1 MANLKEYQIKING
14 IQETINAVDSLN
26 KQLETLESRIKALEG
41 KAVNISSGGGSK
53 SETSEKA
60 KLEEQIA
67 KNAEKIALART
78 EEYKALLMQK
88 QILKEINNEQKA
100 SIAGDKLGDH
110 SYNLNTMAGMKE
122 RLRDIKSAMQT
133 TDINSDMFQ
142 QLTKEAGELNS
153 KLKELEQNYG
163 QFGRNVGNYANGVTE
178 GIKNAKQ
185 ELRELKTELQN
196 LSVKKD
202 RGIITPEEEER
213 LKSVTNE
220 YAQLKSSVEDAG
232 KPMDNLMDTMQSIV
246 AIAQTAKGFSAF
258 FDIDEA
264 KFQQT
269 VQKLVALQNMMQGIQ
284 TLSKQMQTGEGI
296 GAIFVGL
303 DNFAVK
309 AQNGSKALQGLGK
322 AATFASTA
330 IKGIGKAFVWL
341 QVAMVAWD
349 VIKGFFE
356 STENEAPRAVNRMQ
370 ELANTMKEMRNT
382 YIDAQISNQNLASR
396 LSHLQIAYKNTND
409 ELKKTTI
416 LKEAAKEFKNLGIQ
430 VNSVNQAQK
439 ILVDKGQDVIDMIRE
454 QGKVAALS
462 ALRMEAYQKS
472 FKMLMEDGYDVKA
485 ASILAG
491 YNGMVQQFDKLI
503 DESNTKIAE
512 YQKKLGIKDGG
523 NSAKSDSRVKAEEV
537 IQELTLK
544 LMQDGLRK
552 KLIQLDNEK
561 NKTLAKVKGTEE
573 QKLHIIKQYNE
584 LALKEVKDYSDKVQK
599 ELKSYSDN
607 IKQTKDDLE
616 MMNIELLRSNTQQG
630 YESIIYDFEAE
641 LAYFKNFL
649 KVVDDAGY
657 EIVDKYGFLEQIQKA
672 YYNNYIERL
681 IEFED
686 REHQLALTA
695 AAISKEQAE
704 KAAKE
709 EFDAQYKKREELLET
724 IEELDKR
731 ILENGDKMSA
741 EELNNLKEERDKLL
755 KEYGEYYQNAIQAE
769 NNFTEKMCLIENQY
783 LNDINEINLKSFDEK
798 DKIYHRYY
806 DGILKTYDSFLES
819 LRRRDSSQP
828 TRNSAGFFNL
838 TTEKSNIKQNIED
851 AKALLSG
858 LSKSFMEV
866 EQKYKDGI
874 ITKEVAESTLY
885 NISILENEVEEE
897 LKTFRNKLAD
907 NFASWWT
914 EYDRYVQA
922 VGQATNSILS
932 SLSDITNNKYD
943 KLIDEQEKYI
953 DKFSD
958 LLDKQKEKTQQYA
971 DAVNNIEGELS
982 DARGDRRQQLIDQL
996 NAEMAAQRASLEQE
1010 KRIEK
1015 EKEKAE
1021 HRKEQLEYDQAVAR
1035 KKMDEAQAL
1044 INGVMAAS
1052 MAAVN
1057 RWPLPA
1063 LPMIALATATAAAQY
1078 AAVRSQYIPKPSTYA
1093 DGGVIQGKSHRD
1105 GGVPVMGGRAEV
1117 EGGEFITN
1125 KVTTANNTDLLQF
1138 INSKRK
1144 RVDISDLIDFYSSGK
1159 PSKNITGIR
1168 TKFADG
1174 GQLPLLRN
1182 DISMNDRILAA
1193 IEDYSNKPTV
1203 VQVVDIIDRTQK
1215 LNEVKV
1221 ISGLEV

>member
-1 MANLKEYQIKING
+1 MANIKEYVLKING

-100 SIAGDKLGDH
+100 SIAGDKLSDH

-133 TDINSDMFQ
+133 TDIDSDLFK

-213 LKSVTNE
+213 LKSVTKE

-232 KPMDNLMDTMQSIV
+232 KPMDKLMDTMQSIV

-356 STENEAPRAVNRMQ
+356 STENEAPRAAKRMQ

-396 LSHLQIAYKNTND
+396 LSHLQIEYKNTND

-430 VNSVNQAQK
+430 VNGVNQAQK
-439 ILVDKGQDVIDMIRE
+439 ILVDKGQDVINMIRE

-472 FKMLMEDGYDVKA
+472 FKMLMEDGYDVKG

-512 YQKKLGIKDGG
+512 YQKKLGINDGG
-523 NSAKSDSRVKAEEV
+523 NSAKSDSRIKAEEV
-537 IQELTLK
+537 IQQLTLK
-544 LMQDGLRK
+544 LMKDGLRK
-552 KLIQLDNEK
+552 KLIQLDEEK
-561 NKTLAKVKGTEE
+561 RKTLDKVKGTAE
-573 QKLHIIKQYNE
+573 QKLQIERKYYE
-584 LALKEVKDYSDKVQK
+584 LALKEIENYITDVKKRYNELKRTTEQQVK
-599 ELKSYSDN
+599 ELEATELD
-607 IKQTKDDLE
+607 IQ
-616 MMNIELLRSNTQQG
+616 IEGKRLSEEVTR
-630 YESIIYDFEAE
+630 ESIETIYKLERDAARKRKEIADADAE
-641 LAYFKNFL
+641 REYQDK
-649 KVVDDAGY
+649 KQQY
-657 EIVDKYGFLEQIQKA
+657 EEQIK
-672 YYNNYIERL
+672 NTKE
-681 IEFED
+681 
-686 REHQLALTA
+686 ALEVLGDT
-695 AAISKEQAE
+695 ISKQNGKITDEQ
-704 KAAKE
+704 K
-709 EFDAQYKKREELLET
+709 Q
-724 IEELDKR
+724 
-731 ILENGDKMSA
+731 MQQ
-741 EELNNLKEERDKLL
+741 ELNNKLVEMENNKDADLFKLFTNYANKLTKNQQKLDNSLTKLEKDEKEEQSQLSEK
-755 KEYGEYYQNAIQAE
+755 YY
-769 NNFTEKMCLIENQY
+769 
-783 LNDINEINLKSFDEK
+783 
-798 DKIYHRYY
+798 
-806 DGILKTYDSFLES
+806 
-819 LRRRDSSQP
+819 
-828 TRNSAGFFNL
+828 
-838 TTEKSNIKQNIED
+838 
-851 AKALLSG
+851 
-858 LSKSFMEV
+858 
-866 EQKYKDGI
+866 
-874 ITKEVAESTLY
+874 
-885 NISILENEVEEE
+885 EEE
-897 LKTFRNKLAD
+897 LQKFGVYATNMSKIISNQPILNDWQIINYKKTKKNYNEIL
-907 NFASWWT
+907 FAT
-914 EYDRYVQA
+914 EYFLAEIRQDLEKLNNDWKAGLISDEAYEATKRKLSETETEYEERARNIKTKLKELGVDFYATINEWIQQ
-922 VGQATNSILS
+922 VGQATNSILG
-932 SLSDITNNKYD
+932 SLSEITSNHYDEMIDKQQQYYD
-943 KLIDEQEKYI
+943 KL
-953 DKFSD
+953 SD
-958 LLDKQKEKTQQYA
+958 LYDKQREKTQEYA
-971 DAVNNIEGELS
+971 DAVNDIENELS
-982 DARGDRRQQLIDQL
+982 NARGDRRQQLIDQL
-996 NAEMAAQRASLEQE
+996 NAEMAAQRESLAQE

-1021 HRKEQLEYDQAVAR
+1021 HRKEELEYQQAVAR
-1035 KKMDEAQAL
+1035 KRMDEAQAL

-1057 RWPLPA
+1057 HWPVPA

-1144 RVDISDLIDFYSSGK
+1144 RVDISDLIDFYNSGK
-1159 PSKNITGIR
+1159 PSKNITRIR